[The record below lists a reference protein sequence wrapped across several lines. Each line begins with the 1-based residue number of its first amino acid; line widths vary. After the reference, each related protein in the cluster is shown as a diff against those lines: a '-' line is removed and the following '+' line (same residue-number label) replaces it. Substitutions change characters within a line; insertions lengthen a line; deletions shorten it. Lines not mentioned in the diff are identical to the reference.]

1 MRPKSEPKQVERELF
16 QSELAQII
24 DLRHPL
30 VRLGKTIDWAS
41 FEATLGATYHPTQ
54 GAPGSPT
61 RLMVALHYLK
71 YEHDLSD
78 EDVVL
83 HWLENPYWQHFSG
96 ERYFQHRLPIDAS
109 SMTRWRQRL
118 GEAGAEQMLRETI
131 ATGVRMGAIRSADLK
146 RVNVDTTVQTKAVR
160 YPTDARLY
168 HRCRERLV
176 KMARREG
183 VSIKQSYRH
192 VGKRLLLGSSRY
204 AHARQMKR
212 ARACTRK
219 LRTQLGRVIREI
231 ERQVTKPSEKLSKLL
246 ATAHR
251 IYAQQ
256 RHDKNKVYSV
266 HEPEVECIA
275 KGKAGK
281 PYEFGNKVSVAVTSR
296 GGWLVG
302 AKSFTGNP
310 YDGHTLAGQIK
321 QVGRMIGDRVREAHV
336 DMGYRGH
343 DYSGAVVVHVDKRT
357 RGRTP
362 KALWRWMKRRAAVE
376 PSIGHLKSEHRLE
389 RNRLRGTYGN
399 AINAMLAAAAMNF
412 HKLLG
417 AFWLYFLRSL
427 PGIWGRFQMI
437 LAPTGPRMA
446 ATTI

>member
-1 MRPKSEPKQVERELF
+1 MRPKSEPKQPQRELF
-16 QSELAQII
+16 QVELEQII
-24 DLRHPL
+24 DVHHPL
-30 VRLGKTIDWAS
+30 VRLGMSIDWTA
-41 FEATLGATYHPTQ
+41 FEQTLGSTYHPTQ
-54 GAPGSPT
+54 GAPGIST

-71 YEHDLSD
+71 YQHDLSD
-78 EDVVL
+78 ENVVA
-83 HWLENPYWQHFSG
+83 HWVENPYWQQFSG

-109 SMTRWRQRL
+109 SMTRWRGRL

-131 ATGVRMGAIRSADLK
+131 AAGIRMGSIVPAQLK
-146 RVNVDTTVQTKAVR
+146 RINVDTTVETKAIR

-176 KMARREG
+176 KAARREG
-183 VSIKQSYRH
+183 LLIKQSYRH

-219 LRTQLGRVIREI
+219 LRTQLGRVVREI
-231 ERQVTKPSEKLSKLL
+231 ERQVTEPSEKLAKLL

-251 IYAQQ
+251 IHAQQ

-310 YDGHTLAGQIK
+310 YDGHTLAEQMK
-321 QVGRMIGDRVREAHV
+321 QVRSMIGDRVGEAHV

-343 DYSGAVVVHVDKRT
+343 DYEGQATVHVDKRS
-357 RGRTP
+357 RGRTARP
-362 KALWRWMKRRAAVE
+362 LWRWMKRRAAIE
-376 PSIGHLKSEHRLE
+376 PSIGHLKNEHRLE
-389 RNRLRGTYGN
+389 RNRLRGTCGD
-399 AINAMLAAAAMNF
+399 AINAVLAAAAMNF

-417 AFWLYFLRSL
+417 AFWLYLL
-427 PGIWGRFQMI
+427 HGLLGIWNQFQ
-437 LAPTGPRMA
+437 TMA
-446 ATTI
+446 ASIGPQVPCELI

>member
-1 MRPKSEPKQVERELF
+1 H
-16 QSELAQII
+16 
-24 DLRHPL
+24 HPV
-30 VRLGKTIDWAS
+30 VRLGMCIDWTA
-41 FEATLGATYHPTQ
+41 FEQTLGATYHPTH
-54 GAPGSPT
+54 GAPGIST

-71 YEHDLSD
+71 YQHDLSD
-78 EDVVL
+78 ENVL
-83 HWLENPYWQHFSG
+83 AHWVENPYWQQFSG

-109 SMTRWRQRL
+109 SMTRWRGRL

-131 ATGVRMGAIRSADLK
+131 AVGIKMGSIRPAQLK
-146 RVNVDTTVQTKAVR
+146 RINVDTTVQTKAVR

-176 KMARREG
+176 KAARREG
-183 VSIKQSYRH
+183 VAIKQSYRH

-219 LRTQLGRVIREI
+219 LRTQLGRVVREI
-231 ERQVTKPSEKLSKLL
+231 ERQVTEPSEKLSKLL

-251 IYAQQ
+251 IHAQQ

-302 AKSFTGNP
+302 AKSFSGNP
-310 YDGHTLAGQIK
+310 YDGHTLAEQMQ
-321 QVGRMIGDRVREAHV
+321 QVRSMIADRVGQAHV

-343 DYSGAVVVHVDKRT
+343 DYEGQVTVHVDKRS

-362 KALWRWMKRRAAVE
+362 RPLWRWMKRRAAVE
-376 PSIGHLKSEHRLE
+376 PSIGHLKNEHRLE
-389 RNRLRGTYGN
+389 RNRLRGTFGD
-399 AINAMLAAAAMNF
+399 AINAVLAAAAMNF

-417 AFWLYFLRSL
+417 AFWLYFLRGL
-427 PGIWGRFQMI
+427 LGIWSQFQLSVASI
-437 LAPTGPRMA
+437 APQVACLP
-446 ATTI
+446 I

>member
-16 QSELAQII
+16 QSELEQII
-24 DLRHPL
+24 DVNHPL
-30 VRLGKTIDWAS
+30 VRLGTSLDWAS
-41 FEATLGATYHPTQ
+41 LESALGATYHPTQ
-54 GAPGSPT
+54 GAPGTPT

-131 ATGVRMGAIRSADLK
+131 AAGIRMGAIRSAELK
-146 RVNVDTTVQTKAVR
+146 RINVDTTVQTKAVR

-168 HRCRERLV
+168 HRSRERLV

-183 VSIKQSYRH
+183 VVIKQSYRH
-192 VGKRLLLGSSRY
+192 VGKRLLLASSRY

-219 LRTQLGRVIREI
+219 LRTQLGRVVREI
-231 ERQVTKPSEKLSKLL
+231 ERQVSSPSDKLSQLL

-251 IYAQQ
+251 IHAQQ

-302 AKSFTGNP
+302 ARSFTGNP
-310 YDGHTLAGQIK
+310 YDGHTLAAQMK
-321 QVGRMIGDRVREAHV
+321 QVRTMIGDRVAEAHV

-343 DYSGAVVVHVDKRT
+343 DYAGAVMVYVDKRT

-376 PSIGHLKSEHRLE
+376 PTIGHLKNEHRLE
-389 RNRLRGTYGN
+389 RNRLRGTYGD

-417 AFWLYFLRSL
+417 AFWLYFLRSML
-427 PGIWGRFQMI
+427 ATRSQFQII
-437 LAPTGPRMA
+437 LAPIGPLMSSQP
-446 ATTI
+446 T

>member
-1 MRPKSEPKQVERELF
+1 MRPKSEAKQPQRELF
-16 QSELAQII
+16 QVELEQIV
-24 DLRHPL
+24 DGHHPL
-30 VRLGKTIDWAS
+30 VRLGMSIDWTG
-41 FEATLGATYHPTQ
+41 FEQSLGSTYHPTH
-54 GAPGSPT
+54 GAPGIST

-71 YEHDLSD
+71 YEYDLSD
-78 EDVVL
+78 ENVVA
-83 HWLENPYWQHFSG
+83 HWVENPYWQQFGG

-109 SMTRWRQRL
+109 SMTRWRGRL

-131 ATGVRMGAIRSADLK
+131 AAGIGMGSIGPAQLK
-146 RVNVDTTVQTKAVR
+146 RINVDTTVQSKAIR

-176 KMARREG
+176 KAARREG
-183 VSIKQSYRH
+183 LVIKQSYRH
-192 VGKRLLLGSSRY
+192 VGKRLLLASSRY

-219 LRTQLGRVIREI
+219 LRTQLGRVVREI
-231 ERQVTKPSEKLSKLL
+231 ERQVTEPSEKLAKLL

-251 IYAQQ
+251 IHAQQ
-256 RHDKNKVYSV
+256 RHDKNKVCSV

-296 GGWLVG
+296 GGWLLG

-310 YDGHTLAGQIK
+310 YDGHTLAEQMK
-321 QVGRMIGDRVREAHV
+321 QVRSMIGDRVGEAHV

-343 DYSGAVVVHVDKRT
+343 DYEGQTTVHVDKRS

-362 KALWRWMKRRAAVE
+362 RQLWRWMKRRAALE
-376 PSIGHLKSEHRLE
+376 PSIGHLKNEHRLE
-389 RNRLRGTYGN
+389 RNRLRGTYGD
-399 AINAMLAAAAMNF
+399 AINAVLAAAAMNF

-417 AFWLYFLRSL
+417 AFWLYLLRGL
-427 PGIWGRFQMI
+427 LGIWNQFQ
-437 LAPTGPRMA
+437 RMA
-446 ATTI
+446 ASSGPQMPCALI